1 MDRRALPGL
10 IAGLAGCASGVAGA
24 LLRSPVL
31 TVLAAGCALVA
42 GASSLALLDR
52 ARRAEHRAGL
62 ATEELAELRGVE
74 LAPRPELQSVVD
86 PETGLPDGR
95 FFEVVVESRVSA
107 ARRHLWP
114 VTVIL
119 FEIAPGQSMTSTTIG
134 GLTALLRQTLRES
147 DVICRVG
154 PRAFSLLL
162 EDTNEAG
169 GVWAAE
175 RIQSAI
181 TRDAIPGA
189 ALVAGVAAYP
199 THGLHPQEILTQARL
214 ALARAKT
221 RGAAPGTGQ
230 VEVATH
236 DPS

>member
-52 ARRAEHRAGL
+52 ARHAEHRATL

-74 LAPRPELQSVVD
+74 LAPLPEHQSVVD

-119 FEIAPGQSMTSTTIG
+119 LEIAPGQALTSTTVG
-134 GLTALLRQTLRES
+134 GLTSLLRHTLRES
-147 DVICRVG
+147 DVICRTG
-154 PRAFSLLL
+154 SRSFALLL

-175 RIQSAI
+175 RIQAAI
-181 TRDAIPGA
+181 AREAVPGA
-189 ALVAGVAAYP
+189 ALVAGVASYP
-199 THGLHPQEILTQARL
+199 THGLQPQEILSQARL

>member
-1 MDRRALPGL
+1 
-10 IAGLAGCASGVAGA
+10 AGA

-52 ARRAEHRAGL
+52 ARRAEHRAAL
-62 ATEELAELRGVE
+62 ATEELADLRGVE
-74 LAPRPELQSVVD
+74 LEPRPEIQSVVD
-86 PETGLPDGR
+86 PETGLPDAR

-119 FEIAPGQSMTSTTIG
+119 LEIAPGQAMTSTTIG
-134 GLTALLRQTLRES
+134 GLTALLRHTLRES

-154 PRAFSLLL
+154 ARAFALLL

-169 GVWAAE
+169 GVWAA
-175 RIQSAI
+175 
-181 TRDAIPGA
+181 
-189 ALVAGVAAYP
+189 
-199 THGLHPQEILTQARL
+199 
-214 ALARAKT
+214 
-221 RGAAPGTGQ
+221 
-230 VEVATH
+230 
-236 DPS
+236 